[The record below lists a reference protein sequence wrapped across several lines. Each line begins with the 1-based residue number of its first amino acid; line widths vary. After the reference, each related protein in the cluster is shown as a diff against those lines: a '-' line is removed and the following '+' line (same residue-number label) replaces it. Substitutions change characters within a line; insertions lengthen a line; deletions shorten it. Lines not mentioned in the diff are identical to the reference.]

1 MPALSK
7 IILFFME
14 FVFEENLEKG
24 WKERLFLEFEKD
36 YFKEL
41 KEKLS
46 KERGEKNIFPTPENI
61 FKAFSLCP
69 FSKTKV
75 VILGQDPYHKKGQA
89 HGLAFSVPEGVK
101 IPPSLRNIYK
111 EIQADLGEVKNNL
124 GNLEVWA
131 KQGVLLLNASLSVE
145 EGKAGSH
152 QKLGWENFTNEVI
165 SVISREKEKVVFLLW
180 GNFAKEKE
188 KYILN
193 KENHLILKTVHPSPL
208 SAYNGFF
215 GCRHFSQTNNFL
227 KESQQ
232 EEIIW

>member
-1 MPALSK
+1 
-7 IILFFME
+7 ME